1 MRRITL
7 IAVLILGTTGCVGKK
22 KYTNLQGE
30 IDALRTEMTGQL
42 EAETSNSQD
51 LEAALADEQ
60 ARVAELE
67 EKIKALE
74 LKNAL
79 LIKDKSQLD
88 ASVQDMQAALADL
101 EARKA
106 ASDARVREYQDL
118 LSKFKE
124 LIDAGRLTVKIVDGR
139 MVVKLAS
146 DILFA
151 SGKAALSDEG
161 RANLTDVAGVLA
173 SIPDRTFQ
181 VEGHTDNDPIKTER
195 FPSNWELG
203 AARAIA
209 VVRTL
214 NEGGVPI
221 THLSAAS
228 YADNRPVK
236 PNDSREGKASNRRIE
251 IVVIPDLSLL
261 PGYNELEALASGD

>member
-1 MRRITL
+1 MRRIVL
-7 IAVLILGTTGCVGKK
+7 AAVLVLGATGCVGKK
-22 KYTNLQGE
+22 KYTALQGE
-30 IDALRTEMTGQL
+30 LDALRTEMTGQL
-42 EAETSNSQD
+42 EAETGKSQS
-51 LEAALADEQ
+51 LESALADEQ
-60 ARVAELE
+60 ARAAELE

-106 ASDARVREYQDL
+106 ATDARVREYQEL
-118 LSKFKE
+118 LSKFKD

-139 MVVKLAS
+139 MVVELAS

-151 SGKAALSDEG
+151 SGKAALSEEG
-161 RANLTDVAGVLA
+161 AASLAEVAGVLA
-173 SIPDRTFQ
+173 SIPDRAFQ

-203 AARAIA
+203 AARAIT

-228 YADNRPVK
+228 YAENRPVMA
-236 PNDSREGKASNRRIE
+236 NDNREGKAANRRIE
-251 IVVIPDLSLL
+251 IVVVPDLSLL
-261 PGYNELEALASGD
+261 PGYNELAEIASAE